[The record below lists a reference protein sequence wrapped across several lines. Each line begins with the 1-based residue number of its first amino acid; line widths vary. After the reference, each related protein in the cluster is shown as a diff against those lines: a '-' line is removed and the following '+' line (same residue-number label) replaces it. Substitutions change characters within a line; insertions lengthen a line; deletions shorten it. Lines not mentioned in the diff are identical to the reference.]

1 MYDLKIQ
8 EYSLPLLKP
17 NLEIDSMYIGSYYLS
32 DTFLPEETYH
42 KPNTPVLVVPEA
54 QKQNS
59 SDSDEPTRI
68 DASQVKLI

>member
-17 NLEIDSMYIGSYYLS
+17 NLEIDSRYIGSYYLS

-42 KPNTPVLVVPEA
+42 KHNTSVLVVPEA
-54 QKQNS
+54 QK
-59 SDSDEPTRI
+59 
-68 DASQVKLI
+68 